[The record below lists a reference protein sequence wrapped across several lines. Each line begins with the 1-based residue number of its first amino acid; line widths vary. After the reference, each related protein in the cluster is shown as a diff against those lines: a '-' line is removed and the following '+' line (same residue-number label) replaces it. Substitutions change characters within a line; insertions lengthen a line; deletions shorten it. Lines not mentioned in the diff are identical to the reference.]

1 VDNVIQDLKC
11 ATFFVKYHSAATII
25 ALFAITPITLATSL
39 ALFST
44 KASSADYFNVNALE
58 HNFSSQGIVNLDQF
72 ANAGAQVPGVYR
84 VDIYLNGNKIET
96 RDVSFSALEGQLRP
110 AMTREQ
116 LETMGVKVEAFP
128 SLQSLSAE
136 DIVDNIGRYIPAASY
151 TLNFSQQ
158 RLDISIPQAALKSEA
173 REYVDPASWDQ
184 GIPALLFNYSYT
196 GSNTRYDNSG
206 TARNSYL
213 SLQSGTNIGAWR
225 LRNYSTYSDD
235 GKGNKH
241 WGAINTYAQRDIQPL
256 KGQLTLGESFTPS
269 DIFDSVQFQGAQL
282 SSDDNM
288 LPDSLKGF
296 APVVRGIAQT
306 NAQVTVRQNGYIIY
320 QTYVAPGAFAI
331 TDLYPTSSSGDLEV
345 IIKEANGTERRSV
358 QPFSSVPT
366 MVREGQ
372 MKYSVTAAKFRSQS
386 EGANTPNFVQSTL
399 IYGMPY
405 DTTLYGGL
413 LTSDKYDALAVG
425 VGHGFG
431 DIGSLSFDVTQAN
444 AELSDRTRHQGKS
457 FRMQYAKDI
466 EQTGTSFTL
475 AGYRYATSGFYDFRE
490 ANEIGA
496 ANGTSWQSLY
506 NKRSKTQLNVNQSLG
521 NHGSVYI
528 SGYQQT
534 YWGRAGY
541 ERSASTGYNF
551 SHSGINYN
559 FSYTYSALP
568 SGTGSQNDQQM
579 AFSVQVPLDK
589 ILPRSWASYSV
600 SASKNGN
607 TVQQVGV
614 SGTALADNNL
624 SYSAQQ
630 SRDATNGGSGNVSSS
645 YKGAFGETS
654 ASYNYG
660 DGTQQV
666 TYGVQGGVVVHPY
679 GVTLSQ
685 PLGDTVALIRAPGV
699 DGVKIQGNRGI
710 HTDSRGYAVVPYVS
724 AYRKNR
730 ISLDTQSMDAD
741 VDVVG
746 NTQTVIPTQGAVVL
760 ANFDTRVGSRVMMT
774 VFHKGQPVPF
784 GTTVEI
790 MQTGDKT
797 SPNTGIVG
805 SGGEVYLSGVSDKGR
820 LALKWGSGLNQRCE
834 ADFVLPSTTPRAKD
848 QKYSAVVNANATCQ

>member
-1 VDNVIQDLKC
+1 MGNVILASKFPKLSVTQK
-11 ATFFVKYHSAATII
+11 A
-25 ALFAITPITLATSL
+25 AITFIAVV
-39 ALFST
+39 ST
-44 KASSADYFNVNALE
+44 NVFSADYFNPNALE
-58 HNFSSQGIVNLDQF
+58 KNVSTQGMVDLDQFSSQ
-72 ANAGAQVPGVYR
+72 GAQVPGEYR
-84 VDIYLNGNKIET
+84 VDVYLNGSKVET
-96 RDVSFSALEGQLRP
+96 REVSFVALNGQLQP
-110 AMTREQ
+110 EITREQ
-116 LETMGVKVEAFP
+116 LKNLGVKVEAF
-128 SLQSLSAE
+128 STLQSITAE
-136 DIVDNIGRYIPAASY
+136 GVVENIGNHIPSASY

-184 GIPALLFNYSYT
+184 GLPALLFNYTYT
-196 GSNTRYDNSG
+196 GSNTRYDNSSG
-206 TARNSYL
+206 TGRNAYL
-213 SLQSGTNIGAWR
+213 SLQSGTNLGAWR

-235 GKGNKH
+235 GRGNKH
-241 WGAINTYAQRDIQPL
+241 WGAISTYAQRDIQPL

-372 MKYSVTAAKFRSQS
+372 LKYAVTAAKFRSQS
-386 EGANTPNFVQSTL
+386 EGARTPNFLQSTL
-399 IYGMPY
+399 IYGLPY

-413 LTSDKYDALAVG
+413 LTADKYDALAVG
-425 VGHGFG
+425 VGHSFG
-431 DIGSLSFDVTQAN
+431 NIGSLSFDVTQAN
-444 AELSDRTRHQGKS
+444 AELSDRTRHQGQS
-457 FRMQYAKDI
+457 FRTQYAKDI

-475 AGYRYATSGFYDFRE
+475 AGYRYASSGFYDFRE

-496 ANGTSWQSLY
+496 DNDNSWRSVY
-506 NKRSKTQLNVNQSLG
+506 NKRSKTQLNVNQSLKG
-521 NHGSVYI
+521 YGSVYV

-534 YWGRAGY
+534 YWGRQGY
-541 ERSASTGYNF
+541 ERNISTGYNF

-559 FSYTYSALP
+559 FSYTYSTLP
-568 SGTGSQNDQQM
+568 SGTGSESDQQL
-579 AFSVQVPLDK
+579 AFSVQVPLDRFM
-589 ILPRSWASYSV
+589 PRSWASYSV
-600 SASKNGN
+600 SSSKNGD
-607 TVQQVGV
+607 TVQQVGLN
-614 SGTALADNNL
+614 GTALADNNL

-630 SRDATNGGSGNVSSS
+630 SRGTHNGSSGNLSST
-645 YKGAFGETS
+645 YRGAYGEAS

-660 DGTQQV
+660 ESTQQV

-685 PLGDTVALIRAPGV
+685 PLGDTVALIRAPGAE
-699 DGVKIQGNRGI
+699 GIKIQSNPGI
-710 HTDSRGYAVVPYVS
+710 QTDSRGYAVVPYVS

-730 ISLDTQSMDAD
+730 ISLDTQSMNDD
-741 VDVVG
+741 VDIAG

-760 ANFDTRVGSRVMMT
+760 ANFVTRVGSRVMMT
-774 VFHKGQPVPF
+774 VSYKGQPVPF
-784 GTTVEI
+784 GAAVEI
-790 MQTGDKT
+790 LQTGDNT
-797 SPNTGIVG
+797 APNSGIVG
-805 SGGEVYLSGVSDKGR
+805 SDGEVYLSGVSGKGR
-820 LALKWGSGLNQRCE
+820 LAVKWGSGIEQRCE
-834 ADFVLPSTTPRAKD
+834 ADFVLPPAAPLSKELKQSSVLNA
-848 QKYSAVVNANATCQ
+848 QAVCQ